1 MKIAVTGAHGKVGQ
15 AVINDLLNNDYEVR
29 AITHSHWNECPVDQV
44 SADITNYEQV
54 YDALDGCQAVIHL
67 AAIPS
72 PRKNADTLVIHTNV
86 IGNYNIML
94 AAGNQGIKHIAA
106 ASSDCAF
113 GFTYS
118 LNRPKPVYLPV
129 DEQHP
134 TRPDDCY
141 GLSKVLSERTAD
153 AMVQRF
159 PGISIASLRITHV
172 INPEE
177 YSPDSYFS
185 QWHDNPEAGP
195 WNLWSYI
202 DARDAARAFRLA
214 IETNLNGHEIF
225 CIAAPNTRC
234 SIPSAVLIE
243 KYFPTARLKKT
254 FTDHESLEDSSKA
267 EQILGFK
274 AIHRWDI

>member
-1 MKIAVTGAHGKVGQ
+1 MGQ
-15 AVINDLLNNDYEVR
+15 AVIQELLNNGYEVR
-29 AITHSHWNECPVDQV
+29 AITHSHWNECPVEQV
-44 SADITNYEQV
+44 SVDITNYEQI
-54 YDALDGCQAVIHL
+54 YSALDGCHAAIHL

-72 PRKNADTLVIHTNV
+72 PRKNADTLVMHTNV
-86 IGNYNIML
+86 IGSYNVML
-94 AAGNQGIKHIAA
+94 AAGTLGMNHIAI
-106 ASSDCAF
+106 ASSDCTF

-118 LNRPKPVYLPV
+118 LHRPTPVYLPV
-129 DEQHP
+129 NEQHP

-141 GLSKVLSERTAD
+141 GLSKVLIERTAD

-177 YSPDSYFS
+177 YLPDSHFS

-214 IETNLNGHEIF
+214 IETELGGHEVF
-225 CIAAPNTRC
+225 CIAAANTRC
-234 SIPSAVLIE
+234 SIPSAELIE
-243 KYFPTARLKKT
+243 RYFPNAQLKKP
-254 FTDHESLEDSSKA
+254 FVDHESLEDSSKA
-267 EQILGFK
+267 ERVLGFK
-274 AIHRWDI
+274 AIYNWNA